1 MAGRLGDTL
10 EGPTGSGRWVAVT
23 VSWVL
28 DPADESFVAE
38 GIGVPAGCRSLVVAS
53 TFTNLG
59 SADFLAPPDV
69 RLVLV
74 DADGTRHG
82 RATATLT
89 AYPRFR
95 HSSVAPGES
104 VAGHSY
110 FVLPRE
116 AVLHRVEWVPGD
128 GPTADPPTADP
139 PTVEVLTWLL

>member
-38 GIGVPAGCRSLVVAS
+38 GIGVPPGCRSLVVAS
-53 TFTNLG
+53 EFTNLG

-69 RLVLV
+69 GLVLV

-95 HSSVAPGES
+95 HGSIGPGQRVS
-104 VAGHSY
+104 GHTY
-110 FVLPRE
+110 FVVPRTE
-116 AVLHRVEWVPGD
+116 TVLQVQWSAGADLSQPPLCWRVQPDE
-128 GPTADPPTADP
+128 
-139 PTVEVLTWLL
+139 L